1 MPSARNNHSWFVMK
15 WRLLLWPLALV
26 YDLVTR
32 IRNHLFDIG
41 HKPSFKFEIPVV
53 SVGNLNIGGSG
64 KTPMVEYLI
73 RLLGSSHQIA
83 TLSRGYGRTTR
94 GLRYAKDGDDASTI
108 GDEPYQLFRKFAP
121 SVKVV
126 VGEDR
131 AFAIP
136 NLLNEY
142 PEVDLV
148 LLDDAFQ
155 HRSVRPQVS
164 ILLTEYDNIFTNDF
178 ILPAGNLREARS
190 GASRADVVVV
200 TKCPEVVSDEV
211 QLVASV
217 RKYVGA
223 KPVFLSR
230 IRHAEPIA
238 FGQSLVPGDKIVVVT
253 GIANPHPLVAHLRS
267 SRSIVRHFRFS
278 DHYRFRKSD
287 VEEFVSFANQHEAA
301 VFTTEKDMVRLL
313 NGPCKDIVLRSRFFF
328 VPIEAVFIKN
338 GSEFDELIRR
348 KLKVD

>member
-1 MPSARNNHSWFVMK
+1 MK
-15 WRLLLWPLALV
+15 WRLVLWPLALV

-41 HKPSFKFEIPVV
+41 HKPSFKFEIPVI

-64 KTPMVEYLI
+64 KTPMIEYLI
-73 RLLGSSHQIA
+73 RLLKSGHHIA
-83 TLSRGYGRTTR
+83 TLSRGYGRKTR
-94 GLRYAKDGDDASTI
+94 GLRFAKEGDDASTI

-142 PEVDLV
+142 PEVDVV

-155 HRSVRPQVS
+155 HRSVRSHFS
-164 ILLTEYDNIFTNDF
+164 IMLSEYDHIFTNDH

-190 GASRADVVVV
+190 GASRADVVVI
-200 TKCPEVVSDEV
+200 TKCPEVVINEV

-217 RKYVGA
+217 RKYAGA
-223 KPVFLSR
+223 KPVFFST
-230 IRHAEPIA
+230 IRHAEPVP
-238 FGQSLVPGDKIVVVT
+238 FGQLQDPGDKVVVVT
-253 GIANPHPLVAHLRS
+253 GIANPDPLVAHLRS
-267 SRSIVRHFRFS
+267 FRSVVRHFRFS
-278 DHYRFRKSD
+278 DHYRFQKSD
-287 VEEFVSFANQHEAA
+287 VEDFVSFAKQNDAA
-301 VFTTEKDMVRLL
+301 IFTTEKDMVRLL
-313 NGPCKDIVLRSRFFF
+313 NGTCKDIVLRSPFFF
-328 VPIEAVFIKN
+328 VPIETVFLKN
-338 GSEFDELIRR
+338 GSEFDELVRR
-348 KLKVD
+348 KLKVG